1 MLSAFSII
9 YVRLD
14 ISKYEANVQHL
25 DLSNQSLIVIWNM
38 RVQRNKQKNKKQTDK
53 RTNKIKQTN
62 KTNLTIPRF
71 HDETRIYLIL
81 EFAPKGELYGVL
93 TKLGRF
99 DEKTAANYILQL
111 SAALQHCH
119 QNNVSFFSQLTLF
132 NFFSD
137 SLF

>member
-1 MLSAFSII
+1 M
-9 YVRLD
+9 
-14 ISKYEANVQHL
+14 IS
-25 DLSNQSLIVIWNM
+25 
-38 RVQRNKQKNKKQTDK
+38 
-53 RTNKIKQTN
+53 
-62 KTNLTIPRF
+62 RF

-119 QNNVSFFSQLTLF
+119 QNNVSTFHGSVKLWKQGVLCPNCEFRGAILII
-132 NFFSD
+132 
-137 SLF
+137 

>member
-1 MLSAFSII
+1 MAD
-9 YVRLD
+9 RP
-14 ISKYEANVQHL
+14 SK
-25 DLSNQSLIVIWNM
+25 LICSSSSE
-38 RVQRNKQKNKKQTDK
+38 
-53 RTNKIKQTN
+53 
-62 KTNLTIPRF
+62 KTELTMCRF

-119 QNNVSFFSQLTLF
+119 QNNVNIFNLFICFSIPRGQSIWFAL
-132 NFFSD
+132 
-137 SLF
+137 